1 MNGYER
7 IIKMMREQGAVNNPA
22 SLQLGEM
29 TSAKTCKIGD
39 LKLDADDLLIAE
51 HLTEYEKKVDIEDKG
66 TLTAPTTTNAQ
77 HNHEVKSV
85 TSTNT
90 KIKIH
95 GKLKKGDLV
104 LVYRLSDEQY
114 VIIEKLVEVV

>member
-29 TSAKTCKIGD
+29 TSSKTCKVGD
-39 LKLDADDLLIAE
+39 LKLDADDLLMAQ
-51 HLTEYEKKVDIEDKG
+51 HLTDYEIKIDIESE
-66 TLTAPTTTNAQ
+66 LEASTTTVSQ
-77 HNHEVKSV
+77 KDM
-85 TSTNT
+85 
-90 KIKIH
+90 KIKVQ
-95 GKLKKGDLV
+95 GALEKGDLV
-104 LVYRLSDEQY
+104 LVQRMSDEQY

>member
-51 HLTEYEKKVDIEDKG
+51 HLTEYEKKIDIED
-66 TLTAPTTTNAQ
+66 
-77 HNHEVKSV
+77 KSV

>member
-39 LKLDADDLLIAE
+39 LKLDADDLLIAQ
-51 HLTEYEKKVDIEDKG
+51 HLTDYEIKIDIESK
-66 TLTAPTTTNAQ
+66 
-77 HNHEVKSV
+77 E
-85 TSTNT
+85 NT
-90 KIKIH
+90 KIKVR
-95 GKLKKGDLV
+95 GALKKGDLV
-104 LVYRLSDEQY
+104 LVQRMSDEQY